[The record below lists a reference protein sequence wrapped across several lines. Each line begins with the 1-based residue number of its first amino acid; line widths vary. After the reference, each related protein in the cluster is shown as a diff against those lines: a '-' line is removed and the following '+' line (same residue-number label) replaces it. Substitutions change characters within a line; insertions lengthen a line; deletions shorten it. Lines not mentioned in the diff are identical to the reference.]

1 MNSVKDMVRDRKK
14 VKFSFYR
21 DKELWYVTENGFE
34 FPVPIDEVGNA
45 TFLAEDRAILFM
57 RYIRLHLEMIAKAK
71 KDQEEAMGTWS
82 GQKS

>member
-1 MNSVKDMVRDRKK
+1 MNSIKDMVRDRKK

-45 TFLAEDRAILFM
+45 TFLAEDKAPMPSAVWPARKRGATTSRRIEEDTASV
-57 RYIRLHLEMIAKAK
+57 RLP
-71 KDQEEAMGTWS
+71 S
-82 GQKS
+82 SP

>member
-1 MNSVKDMVRDRKK
+1 MNSIKDMVRDRKK

-45 TFLAEDRAILFM
+45 TFLAEDKAILFM
-57 RYIRLHLEMIAKAK
+57 RYIRLHLEMIAKARK
-71 KDQEEAMGTWS
+71 EQEGARGTT
-82 GQKS
+82 G